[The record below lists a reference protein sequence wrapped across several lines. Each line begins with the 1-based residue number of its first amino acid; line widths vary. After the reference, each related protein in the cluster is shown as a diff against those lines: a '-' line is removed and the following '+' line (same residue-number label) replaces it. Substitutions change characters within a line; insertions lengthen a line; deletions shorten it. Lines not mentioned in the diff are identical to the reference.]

1 MSLTEEVSGCVTYRR
16 GEWEVSLTEDV
27 SGGVTEEV
35 SGGVTYRGGEW
46 RCHLQRR

>member
-1 MSLTEEVSGCVTYRR
+1 M
-16 GEWEVSLTEDV
+16 EVSLTEDV